1 MEWVRLSEAAELEG
15 EKIHAMVMRISR
27 GQYTSKSEPNPQG
40 GKPMVYIAAES
51 LSERA
56 REKYKRRQ
64 REAMRRE
71 LRESESAE
79 ECEPWYYGIDSAWY
93 VEHYREEFLQKTAM
107 RCEIEKYLDGKS
119 EHYKETTEYTE
130 KFARE
135 HLDMSGKQFRRYLK
149 RYADG
154 RKWAA
159 AAAEEWGGN
168 WDMYI
173 VFSLCTPPK
182 KGRGGKMSDEM
193 KSDIENLWSREMY
206 HKNMQ
211 SVQMLYE
218 DAVRLWRQRGE
229 EYIPSVQ
236 SVRRYVAVLCE
247 KNSNIKP
254 LLQYGIE
261 GFRHDVMMKRRR
273 DVGKLKV
280 MELVQGDAHTF
291 DCWVRYVQP
300 NGKETAIR
308 PYLVAFIDTRSRCI
322 VGWGICAQPNAE
334 VIKQVLLHMIYPKK
348 DKDNSIQGVPR
359 AVYIDNGKDFT
370 AETLTGRKRTERF
383 DTDEQTKGFYKS
395 IGIEFDKRAL
405 PYTPWTK
412 AQIERFFGTLIQ
424 GFTKRFESYTGTLTG
439 SKTAGKV
446 KKDIK
451 GMLARGE
458 LYDMDEFSAMF
469 EGYINEIYHVKK
481 HSGLEAQN
489 EEKPVPIWVYQNAE
503 RYFKAAP
510 PIEYALSLLG
520 KSAERNVY
528 NIGIELAG
536 QTYIHE
542 ELGAYVGE
550 KVLCRWREDDMSFI
564 TVFDREGRQI
574 CRAYPAEK
582 LNPLAERDDEAL
594 EEHIHMQRRQLRR
607 AKEEIK
613 ELQTPYAQRG
623 LQLPEI
629 DAGVQ
634 KVVSLPTDKQ
644 YLRRSAE
651 RAKSQQTRK
660 KESNREIMAQN
671 EFIKQQANKAFER
684 LG

>member
-15 EKIHAMVMRISR
+15 ENVVTMRVRLMR
-27 GQYTSKSEPNPQG
+27 GFYTSKTEPNPEG
-40 GKPMVYIAAES
+40 GKPMVYIAVES

-64 REAMRRE
+64 REAMRRVQLERE
-71 LRESESAE
+71 LAE

-93 VEHYREEFLQKTAM
+93 IENYREEFLQKTAM

-135 HLDMSGKQFRRYLK
+135 HLGMSSKQFRRYLK

-159 AAAEEWGGN
+159 AAAEEWGDN
-168 WDMYI
+168 YDMYI
-173 VFSLCTPPK
+173 VMSLCTPPK
-182 KGRGGKMSDEM
+182 KGKGCKMSEEM
-193 KSDIENLWSREMY
+193 KSDIENLWASELY

-218 DAVRLWRQRGE
+218 DAVQRWRQRGE

-348 DKDNSIQGVPR
+348 DKDNPIQGVPR

-383 DTDEQTKGFYKS
+383 DIDEQTKGFYKS

-439 SKTAGKV
+439 SKTSGKV

-451 GMLARGE
+451 GMLERGE

-469 EGYINEIYHVKK
+469 EMYINDIYHQKN
-481 HSGLEAQN
+481 HSGLSAQN
-489 EEKPVPIWVYQNAE
+489 EKKPVPIWVYQNAE

-520 KSAERNVY
+520 RSAERNVY
-528 NIGIELAG
+528 NIGIELMG

-550 KVLCRWREDDMSFI
+550 RVLCRWRDDDDSFI
-564 TVFDREGRQI
+564 TVFDKEGRQI

-582 LNPLAERDDEAL
+582 MNPLAERDDEAL
-594 EEHIHMQRRQLRR
+594 EEHIHMQRRQLRK
-607 AKEEIK
+607 AKEDIK
-613 ELQTPYAQRG
+613 QLQTPYAERG

-629 DAGVQ
+629 DTGEQ
-634 KVVSLPTDKQ
+634 KVVSLPTDRQ
-644 YLRRSAE
+644 YRQRVEERS
-651 RAKSQQTRK
+651 KTQQTRK
-660 KESNREIMAQN
+660 RESNKEIMVQN
-671 EFIKQQANKAFER
+671 EFIKQQAAKAFER